1 MPIRRGVSGEGIG
14 AWGVVMDMPRCYLRA
29 KAHAT
34 ARMGRIAAGHGAAA
48 KRAMD
53 AWRIT

>member
-1 MPIRRGVSGEGIG
+1 
-14 AWGVVMDMPRCYLRA
+14 MDMPRCYLRA

-34 ARMGRIAAGHGAAA
+34 ARMGRIAAGRGADA